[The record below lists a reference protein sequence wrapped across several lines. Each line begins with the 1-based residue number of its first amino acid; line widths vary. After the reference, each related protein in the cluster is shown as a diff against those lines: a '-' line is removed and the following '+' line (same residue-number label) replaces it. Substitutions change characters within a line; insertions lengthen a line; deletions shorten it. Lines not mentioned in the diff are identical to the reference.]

1 MYQVSEEELGPN
13 ALVQN
18 IDILGDCGNY
28 DHDKFPWHAN
38 MADLQCRKL
47 LQCIGEIPMK
57 KRFELIIGLSRVP
70 VGRVADITAVCV
82 KTMTPESL
90 AYFAFE
96 MSNNPEY
103 SEKIADRTVIW
114 HAIDVVFYFVR
125 NAVHDIGQG
134 LNGFHII
141 FRSS

>member
-1 MYQVSEEELGPN
+1 MIDQMYQVSGQKLGPN

-38 MADLQCRKL
+38 MADLQCKKL
-47 LQCIGEIPMK
+47 IRCVREITMK
-57 KRFELIIGLSRVP
+57 KRLELFIGLTRVP
-70 VGRVADITAVCV
+70 VGKVADIIALCV

-90 AYFAFE
+90 SYFTLE
-96 MSNNPEY
+96 MFCNSDY

-114 HAIDVVFYFVR
+114 HSILFVFFTFSKRGAYK
-125 NAVHDIGQG
+125 
-134 LNGFHII
+134 
-141 FRSS
+141 S

>member
-1 MYQVSEEELGPN
+1 MIDQMYQVSEEKLGTN

-38 MADLQCRKL
+38 MADLQCKKL
-47 LQCIGEIPMK
+47 IQCIEEIPMK
-57 KRFELIIGLSRVP
+57 KRFELFIGLSRVP
-70 VGRVADITAVCV
+70 VGPVAEVTDLCV

-96 MSNNPEY
+96 MSNNTEY
-103 SEKIADRTVIW
+103 IEKIADRTVI
-114 HAIDVVFYFVR
+114 
-125 NAVHDIGQG
+125 
-134 LNGFHII
+134 
-141 FRSS
+141 